1 MPNWR
6 TLRLKERA
14 GLVQPQKG
22 ILKSK
27 LSASIKSSEQ
37 DSYITTSEQDAR
49 TTKAS
54 QKSQK
59 IVSSSNSEL
68 RSRSKR
74 EIAANQINESTEIE
88 AKPEWIETK
97 AEIVGY
103 QKHPLEQLLAWI
115 DNTMLKIE
123 EAIAKFA
130 SALKQIW
137 RK

>member
-1 MPNWR
+1 M
-6 TLRLKERA
+6 
-14 GLVQPQKG
+14 QPQKG
-22 ILKSK
+22 ILKSELSASIK
-27 LSASIKSSEQ
+27 SSELSASIKSSEQ

-59 IVSSSNSEL
+59 IVSNSNSEL

-130 SALKQIW
+130 SALQQIW